1 MVIRKMENKIR
12 EYILVNSKSH
22 LVLRGAACSLVEHH
36 IDDIRSELNASDGAY
51 DLLLD
56 IINKIEEY

>member
-1 MVIRKMENKIR
+1 MIIRKMENKIK
-12 EYILVNSKSH
+12 EYILVNNKAH

-36 IDDIRSELNASDGAY
+36 IADIRSDLNDADGAY